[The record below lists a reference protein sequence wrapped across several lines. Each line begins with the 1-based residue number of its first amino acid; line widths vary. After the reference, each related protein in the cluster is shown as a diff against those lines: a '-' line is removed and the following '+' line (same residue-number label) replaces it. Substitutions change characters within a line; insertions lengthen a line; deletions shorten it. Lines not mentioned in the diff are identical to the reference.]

1 MATPSITNVEAAA
14 GGAVR
19 GRHHPAR
26 SARRLGLV
34 RSPTGLHSAHARSV
48 HGPGRPVEGIQGL
61 AAQSGARP
69 RGINLLQPCFQTLDR
84 TLAVCGAQGET
95 ALRTSI
101 SPDRGSEP
109 PGASPNLARE
119 SRRLAGVNRQQRAIS
134 LTRFPGRPK
143 LRAKGPGTFE
153 TGNRRSGA
161 AGDREVARR
170 TPITPDREG

>member
-14 GGAVR
+14 GGTVR

-26 SARRLGLV
+26 AARQLGLV

-48 HGPGRPVEGIQGL
+48 HGPDRPVEGYTG
-61 AAQSGARP
+61 SSRGGARAAGDQPPSTMLSDPDTRRLWGARGNHSPHQHESCP
-69 RGINLLQPCFQTLDR
+69 RI
-84 TLAVCGAQGET
+84 
-95 ALRTSI
+95 
-101 SPDRGSEP
+101 
-109 PGASPNLARE
+109 GASGGVPNLAGE
-119 SRRLAGVNRQQRAIS
+119 SRRLAGVNRQQRPIS
-134 LTRFPGRPK
+134 LIRFPDRPST
-143 LRAKGPGTFE
+143 RQRPGTFE